1 MKIRLIGQRNEQGIG
16 NHYAC
21 FSDAL
26 KQIRGIGHLVEEIDA
41 QDPIALDRA
50 VGRSQPN
57 DVNISFVAMNIHEYF
72 RGHNVQWV
80 VFESTF
86 LPKKVD
92 WVVKA
97 ADQVWVPSAW
107 GRDMLIQN
115 SIAADRVHVVPEG
128 IMGNMFHSYG
138 RQPHNNDRPFRFL
151 TVGKYEERKSIDE
164 TLQAFAQ
171 VYGNVPGV
179 ELVIKSNYFVNAD
192 QKAAVLQN
200 KIQSLGLKNVV
211 VVWGSVDYEEIADLY
226 RNADVFVLPTK
237 GEGWGIPLIE
247 AAASGIPIITVS
259 YSGHTEFLR
268 RIPDSGIPV
277 DYVMA
282 PITCPEYQF
291 YYPDPD
297 GNYGEWA
304 RPDIYS
310 LSNAL
315 KLAKKNY
322 EQLYKNAQ
330 KNSQIIRSEFG
341 WAQSVEKALAA
352 MASAGWI

>member
-21 FSDAL
+21 FADAL
-26 KQIRGIGHLVEEIDA
+26 KQIRGIGHLVEEVDSHNMA
-41 QDPIALDRA
+41 QLDQA
-50 VGRSQPN
+50 VGASQP
-57 DVNISFVAMNIHEYF
+57 DDINISFVGMNIHEHF
-72 RGHNVQWV
+72 RGHTVQWI

-97 ADQVWVPSAW
+97 AEQTWVPSSW
-107 GRDMLIQN
+107 GREMLIQN
-115 SIAADRVHVVPEG
+115 GVDADRVFVVPEG

-138 RQPHNNDRPFRFL
+138 QKLNGNSRPFRFL

-171 VYGNVPGV
+171 AYGNVPEV
-179 ELVIKSNYFVNAD
+179 ELVIKSNYFLNAD
-192 QKAAVLQN
+192 QKAVALQN
-200 KIQSLGLKNVV
+200 KIQSLGLNNVV
-211 VVWGSVDYEEIADLY
+211 VVWGSVEYEQIADLY

-247 AAASGIPIITVS
+247 AAASGIPIITVM

-268 RIPDSGIPV
+268 RIPNSVIPV

-282 PITCPEYQF
+282 PITCPEYQC

-297 GNYGEWA
+297 NNYGEWA

-315 KLAKKNY
+315 KLAKKNHK
-322 EQLYKNAQ
+322 QLYKNAQ
-330 KNSQIIRSEFG
+330 KNSQIIRSEYN

-352 MASAGWI
+352 IASAGWI